1 MLWGGLICHCIS
13 GFLYPT
19 YIALQFLSYGCTVA
33 NDLLSHIPSQKNEWV
48 FSSCSTEL
56 LWKHAYFYVPKTSK
70 DWWCLYLVLP
80 HLSSLSAL
88 SEWAAQNAVHMGK
101 TWVLHIQQEHCQ
113 LHTQWSFFIPKEW
126 GRTYHCVKWSAE
138 IDTGD
143 SIIQSPSAGA
153 QPAWAAWREWWQQAM
168 MTVPAQGLSG
178 FWSGVGAPPF
188 WSRTAV
194 SQHPNVSRPIRGSAS
209 LMETWKKFG
218 QLSTFSVVALSRE
231 LQVSHVIVL
240 LVLCL
245 LPKKVAW
252 ILWVTRS
259 CWASQLSGQP
269 GWLPSAPWLSP
280 GCWGWISVGG
290 FPSHCGV
297 C

>member
-1 MLWGGLICHCIS
+1 MICFPTSLHRRMS
-13 GFLYPT
+13 GFFPHV
-19 YIALQFLSYGCTVA
+19 ALSSCESMQISMFPKHPRIDDAFTLFYLTF
-33 NDLLSHIPSQKNEWV
+33 LLSLPFLNGQHRM
-48 FSSCSTEL
+48 
-56 LWKHAYFYVPKTSK
+56 
-70 DWWCLYLVLP
+70 LYIWERHGFCTYSRNTANCTHSGV
-80 HLSSLSAL
+80 
-88 SEWAAQNAVHMGK
+88 
-101 TWVLHIQQEHCQ
+101 
-113 LHTQWSFFIPKEW
+113 FIPKEW

-194 SQHPNVSRPIRGSAS
+194 SQHPNISRPIRGSAS
-209 LMETWKKFG
+209 LMEIWKKFG

-252 ILWVTRS
+252 ILWLTCS